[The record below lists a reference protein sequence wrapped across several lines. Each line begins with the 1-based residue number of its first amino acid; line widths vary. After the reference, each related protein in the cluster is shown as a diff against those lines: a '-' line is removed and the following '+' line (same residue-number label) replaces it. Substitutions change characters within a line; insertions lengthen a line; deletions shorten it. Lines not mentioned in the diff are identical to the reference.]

1 MNVFGNRRRWQLI
14 LFIGAVVIGMASLL
28 YTNQL
33 VKKMARQEQLK
44 AGMLAHAWTQIVNA
58 GSDDVNLDF
67 YAGVIEDNETIPVIV
82 TDSLDNVIFTRNLDS
97 ERLSDQYIARHL
109 RKMKEHAEPVIIPLP
124 PSDKQYLYYDQSTL
138 LTRLQYYPYIQL
150 GIILLFILVAYF
162 AFRFSVKFEENQ
174 VWVGLTKETAH
185 QLGTPISSL
194 LAWVEMMKI
203 RNSDR
208 EMLTELEKDV
218 NRLEKITE
226 RFSKIGSNPVTIPQD
241 VNTVIR
247 TAVNYI
253 RTRSSGKVKFQFDM
267 SADPVVVPLNS
278 ALFEW
283 VIENL
288 CKNAIDAMQGEGSI
302 SISVVP
308 SAQTVQ
314 IDISDTGKG
323 IPKPMFNEIFKPGFT
338 TKKKGWGLGL
348 SLVKRIVE
356 QYHEGRI
363 FVQQSE
369 LNKGTVFRILLR
381 KA

>member
-1 MNVFGNRRRWQLI
+1 M
-14 LFIGAVVIGMASLL
+14 L